1 MTASVTLSNGDP
13 LPSFMI
19 FNAVTNM
26 LSGFADL
33 IHINTWTLA
42 YVATDA
48 QGITGETLFK
58 LNIYCKLES
67 TVPINFLL
75 SRTFESKIMRYFY
88 YKSLCPVQLTNFRK
102 RFKKC

>member
-33 IHINTWTLA
+33 IHINTWTLS

-48 QGITGETLFK
+48 QGISGETMFK
-58 LNIYCKLES
+58 LNIYCKLYPVSLSS
-67 TVPINFLL
+67 TYCDTHLVV
-75 SRTFESKIMRYFY
+75 
-88 YKSLCPVQLTNFRK
+88 KSQIPLP
-102 RFKKC
+102 